1 MIKKE
6 IIVQNSQGLHARP
19 CGMISNTAM
28 KFLSEIKLI
37 KDGYEVNAKS
47 IMGLLTLAAS
57 KGSRIIIVADGSDE
71 ETAVKELEELFAN
84 GFNED

>member
-6 IIVQNSQGLHARP
+6 ITVQNAQGLHARP

-28 KFLSEIKLI
+28 KFMSDIKLI

-57 KGSRIIIVADGSDE
+57 KGSKIIVVADGKDE
-71 ETAVKELEELFAN
+71 ETAVKELEELFAS
-84 GFNED
+84 GFDED